1 MGIIETIKQIQLE
14 EAFEKGIQKGIEKK
28 NREFIFNVMHAGRF
42 TISEIANFAN
52 VSESFVKKLKKELK
66 K

>member
-1 MGIIETIKQIQLE
+1 VKKLL
-14 EAFEKGIQKGIEKK
+14 AAEK
-28 NREFIFNVMHAGRF
+28 F

-52 VSESFVKKLKKELK
+52 VSETFVRRAKRELK